1 MPNIEGL
8 ADRQGIQWLI
18 NNSVKTFKVPM
29 IVGILNI
36 TPDSF
41 SDGGRF
47 NSVTSGV
54 DRAIQMVQQG
64 ADIIDVGGEST
75 RPGAPPVGVDEELER
90 VIPIIEAI
98 SSRSD
103 VLISIDTQK
112 SEVALKAMDKGAHI
126 INDVSAGI
134 ADEKMLSVVAET
146 GAVFVMM
153 HMRGTPENMQD
164 DPSYE
169 NVVHEVV
176 EYFKNRLQYA
186 DTQGVRKDSIILD
199 PGVGFGKRLEDNLEL
214 LANVHAFH
222 ELECP
227 LLIGASRKS
236 FIGNIDGSEVN
247 ERIGG
252 SLAAVLHA
260 YQQGVQIFRVHD
272 VKETRQAL
280 NIFTAI
286 QNHLD

>member
-1 MPNIEGL
+1 MPDNEGL
-8 ADRQGIQWLI
+8 ADRKGIQWLI
-18 NNSVKTFKVPM
+18 NNSVKTFEIPM
-29 IVGILNI
+29 IMGILNI

-41 SDGGRF
+41 SDGGQF
-47 NSVTSGV
+47 NSFTTGV
-54 DRAIQMVQQG
+54 DRAMQMVQQG

-75 RPGAPPVGVDEELER
+75 RPGAPAVGVNEELDR

-112 SEVALKAMDKGAHI
+112 SVVAMAAMEKGAHL
-126 INDVSAGI
+126 INDVSAGT

-146 GAVFVMM
+146 GAVYAMM

-164 DPSYE
+164 DPRYE
-169 NVVHEVV
+169 NVIHEIV
-176 EYFKNRLQYA
+176 EYFKKRLYHA
-186 DTQGVRKDSIILD
+186 DAQGISKDKIILD

-214 LANVHAFH
+214 LAKVHVFH
-222 ELECP
+222 ELGCP
-227 LLIGASRKS
+227 LMIGASRKS
-236 FIGNIDGSEVN
+236 FIGNIDGSEVDD
-247 ERIGG
+247 RMGG
-252 SLAAVLHA
+252 SLAAVLNT
-260 YQQGVQIFRVHD
+260 YQLGVQIFRVHD
-272 VKETRQAL
+272 VQETRQAL